1 MKANVFYVTLS
12 DINIFNTFFMTGKV
26 KWFDSKKV
34 YGFITA
40 ENGKEI
46 FVHFSGIATDGFKS
60 LNEGQSVQFEVGSGA
75 KGEQAINVTVVE

>member
-1 MKANVFYVTLS
+1 LKANVFYVTLS

-26 KWFDSKKV
+26 KWFDSKKG